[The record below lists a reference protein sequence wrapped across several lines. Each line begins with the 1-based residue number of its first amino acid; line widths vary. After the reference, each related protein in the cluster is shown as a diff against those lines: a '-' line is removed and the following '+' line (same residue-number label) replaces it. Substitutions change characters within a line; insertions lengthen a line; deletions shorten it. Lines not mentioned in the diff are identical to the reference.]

1 MKKNTPKAKSP
12 SAKETLVAFI
22 LDKSG
27 SMGTVRQ
34 ATISGFNEYVGTL
47 RKDKKS
53 KYAMSFTLFDTNV
66 EKRHVSEPLS
76 SVEDLTEATYRPDGM
91 TALYDAAMQT
101 ISETEKVAKK
111 GQPVLCV
118 IMTDGEE
125 NSSKE
130 YTEKE
135 LKAKIGELEKK
146 NWTFVFLGANQDAW
160 AVGQKFGMSHT
171 NVANYHSTDVGT
183 RGAFAKVAANT
194 MMYAQ
199 SASMGGGGGASFFT
213 KEDQDALDSTK

>member
-12 SAKETLVAFI
+12 SSKETLVAFV

-27 SMGTVRQ
+27 SMSSVRQ

-66 EKRHVSEPLS
+66 EKRHVNEPLS
-76 SVEDLTEATYRPDGM
+76 SVENLTEVNYRPDGM

-101 ISETEKVAKK
+101 ITETEKVAKK

-130 YTEKE
+130 YTEKD
-135 LKAKIGELEKK
+135 LKAKTGELEKK
-146 NWTFVFLGANQDAW
+146 GWTFVFLGANQDAW
-160 AVGQKFGMSHT
+160 AVGQKFGMSQA
-171 NVANYHSTDVGT
+171 NVANYHSTVAGT
-183 RGAFAKVAANT
+183 RGAFAAVAMNT
-194 MMYAQ
+194 VAY
-199 SASMGGGGGASFFT
+199 SAGGGAGGSKFFT
-213 KEDQDALDSTK
+213 TEDQEALDNTK